1 MTVTV
6 STAGLWDAEQLADVA
21 AVTFPLAC
29 PPGSSGAA
37 IAAFVDGVLSHERFG
52 EYLADPRRKILAATE
67 DDSIVGYAM
76 LVSGPPSDPDI
87 ARALTFAPTMEIS
100 KMYVLPDH
108 HGSEVAAALMAES
121 LARATLSGCGGIWLG
136 VNQQNLRAQ
145 RFYSKQGFEIVGTKT
160 FVLGSEIHD
169 DFVMERELRS

>member
-29 PPGSSGAA
+29 PPGSSRAA
-37 IAAFVDGVLSHERFG
+37 IAAFIDGVLSHERFG
-52 EYLADPRRKILAATE
+52 EYLADPQRTILAATE
-67 DDSIVGYAM
+67 DDSVVGYAM
-76 LVSGPPSDPDI
+76 LVSGPPSDPDV
-87 ARALTFAPTMEIS
+87 ARVLTYAPTMEIS

-108 HGSEVAAALMAES
+108 HGSDVAAALMAES
-121 LARATLSGCGGIWLG
+121 LARATLGRCAGIWLG

-145 RFYSKQGFEIVGTKT
+145 RFYAKQGFEIVGTKT
-160 FVLGSEIHD
+160 FTLGSEIHD
-169 DFVMERELRS
+169 DFVMERALRS